1 MQLEDTIDENGFT
14 RLGYKSTYKN
24 HVTVTQNNLLDNT
37 YWMLVRKKER
47 NIDVPAEVTTER
59 TAINTEADRLIAAI
73 EAATTTEDVD
83 EAFKSASWPEQD

>member
-1 MQLEDTIDENGFT
+1 MQLEDYTDELGFT

-47 NIDVPAEVTTER
+47 DIDVPAEVTAER

-83 EAFKSASWPEQD
+83 EAFKSASWPRQD

>member
-47 NIDVPAEVTTER
+47 NIDVPAEITTER

>member
-47 NIDVPAEVTTER
+47 NIDVPAEITTER

-83 EAFKSASWPEQD
+83 EAFKSASWPKQD

>member
-59 TAINTEADRLIAAI
+59 TAINTEANRLIAAI

-83 EAFKSASWPEQD
+83 TAFRSASWPSQD

>member
-24 HVTVTQNNLLDNT
+24 YVTVTQNNLLDNT

-47 NIDVPAEVTTER
+47 DIDVPAEVTAER

-83 EAFKSASWPEQD
+83 EAFKSASWPKQD

>member
-1 MQLEDTIDENGFT
+1 MQLEDYTDEHGFT
-14 RLGYKSTYKN
+14 QLGYKSTYKN

-47 NIDVPAEVTTER
+47 DIDVPAEVTAER

-83 EAFKSASWPEQD
+83 EAFKSASWPKQD

>member
-24 HVTVTQNNLLDNT
+24 YVTVTKNNLLDNT

-47 NIDVPAEVTTER
+47 NIDVPAEITTER
-59 TAINTEADRLIAAI
+59 TAVTTEYNRLIAAI

-83 EAFKSASWPEQD
+83 EAFKSASWPKQD

>member
-1 MQLEDTIDENGFT
+1 MQLEDYTDEGGMP

-24 HVTVTQNNLLDNT
+24 YVTVTKNNLLDNT

-47 NIDVPAEVTTER
+47 NIDVPDKIITER
-59 TAINTEADRLIAAI
+59 TAVTTEYDRLIAAI

-83 EAFKSASWPEQD
+83 EAFKSASWPNQD

>member
-47 NIDVPAEVTTER
+47 NIDVPAEITTER
-59 TAINTEADRLIAAI
+59 TVINTEANRLIAAI
-73 EAATTTEDVD
+73 EAATTTEQVD
-83 EAFKSASWPEQD
+83 TAFKSASWPEQD

>member
-24 HVTVTQNNLLDNT
+24 HVTVTKNNLLDNT

-47 NIDVPAEVTTER
+47 NIDVPAEITTERAAVTTEY
-59 TAINTEADRLIAAI
+59 DRLIAAI
-73 EAATTTEDVD
+73 DAATTTEDVD